1 MNDPDIV
8 MVVDDTPA
16 NIDVLETMLNER
28 GYRVVAF
35 PRGEMA
41 VAAAKASPPDLIL
54 LDIMMPG
61 MNGFEVC
68 RKMKE
73 SQTLDDVPV
82 IFMSALDDQ
91 ENKVKAFSEGG
102 VDYITKPFQD
112 DEVYA
117 RINAH
122 INLRKMRLEI
132 KRYSESLETRVQ
144 EQVKEISESQ
154 LSTLSAITR
163 LAELRDE
170 YTGRHVERT
179 QIFCQMLALELRRES
194 YYEKIITD
202 AFIRNIFHAAAL
214 HDVGKIGIPDRILL
228 KKGRLEPDEFE
239 VMKLHVDI
247 GKRTLRE
254 VLNKYRQNEFIKLGL
269 ELTASHHEKW
279 DGSGYP
285 EGLYGQD
292 IPLSAR
298 IMALVD
304 VYDALRSRRPY
315 KEALPHDSSVRIIQE
330 GGGIHFDPSVVK
342 AFTNIQTTFENIY
355 DKMKEDGPN

>member
-1 MNDPDIV
+1 MNDPDVI
-8 MVVDDTPA
+8 MIVDDTPA

-28 GYRVVAF
+28 GFKVVAF

-41 VAAAKASPPDLIL
+41 VAAAETTPPDLIL

-61 MNGFEVC
+61 TNGFEVC
-68 RKMKE
+68 RKMK
-73 SQTLDDVPV
+73 QVNTLNDIPV

-102 VDYITKPFQD
+102 VDYITKPFQEG
-112 DEVYA
+112 EVYA
-117 RINAH
+117 RINTH
-122 INLRKMRLEI
+122 LNLRKMRLEVQ
-132 KRYSESLETRVQ
+132 RYSASLE
-144 EQVKEISESQ
+144 EQVKQQVREISESQ
-154 LSTLSAITR
+154 LSTLAAITR

-179 QIFCQMLALELRRES
+179 QIFCQMLARELRQECV
-194 YYEKIITD
+194 YEKIITD
-202 AFIRNIFHAAAL
+202 AYIQNIYHAAAL
-214 HDVGKIGIPDRILL
+214 HDGGKIGIPDKILL
-228 KKGRLEPDEFE
+228 KKGRLEPEEFE

-247 GKRTLRE
+247 GKRTLRD
-254 VLNKYRQNEFIKLGL
+254 VLNKYKQNEFIKLGL

-279 DGSGYP
+279 DGTGYP

-315 KEALPHDSSVRIIQE
+315 KEPMPHKNSVRIIQE

-342 AFTNIQTTFENIY
+342 AFTTIHNQFENIFEN
-355 DKMKEDGPN
+355 MKEDRPH